1 MPDSP
6 MTSKMFKNEEDRLVA
21 VERLRANQ
29 QGVEN
34 DVWKWAHVKE
44 AALDPKT
51 WLWAFMMFS
60 IS

>member
-1 MPDSP
+1 
-6 MTSKMFKNEEDRLVA
+6 MTTKMFKNEEDRLVA

-29 QGVEN
+29 QGVKSN
-34 DVWKWAHVKE
+34 VWKWAHVME
-44 AALDPKT
+44 AVLDPKT